1 MNLAVESFKVK
12 LGDTFLSEDILFS
25 TEKAARDLGF
35 IFFSLVFSYRKRMRL
50 AKSESSKK
58 LGRAEGGEGQAPGR

>member
-25 TEKAARDLGF
+25 TEKAA
-35 IFFSLVFSYRKRMRL
+35 
-50 AKSESSKK
+50 
-58 LGRAEGGEGQAPGR
+58 